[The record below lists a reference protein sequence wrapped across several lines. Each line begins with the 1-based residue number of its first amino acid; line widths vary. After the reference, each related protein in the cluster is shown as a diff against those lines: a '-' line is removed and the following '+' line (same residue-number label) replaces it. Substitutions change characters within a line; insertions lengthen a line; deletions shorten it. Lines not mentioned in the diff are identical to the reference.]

1 MRALG
6 ILLLT
11 DTMSNQSRDREIP
24 MKPAAHPAVAS
35 GETQNIFTA
44 LMENVSEAVFVIE
57 PSTGRLLEA
66 NRQAASALGYSTAEL
81 LALKASQ
88 IFSRGMEFL
97 QDITMANRTSS
108 HSGITLVTKH
118 GRGLWPVL
126 TAQTVTHRGQ
136 AAVLVI
142 AREAV
147 LTSALAPSSQ
157 ASTIRPDVEEQT
169 AAPEEAIETTFT
181 FPSIIGQSA
190 HIRNVCRMIGLVS
203 QTNTTVLIQG
213 ESGTGKELVGQA
225 IHFHSLRTS
234 RPLIKVN
241 CAALTETLLESEL
254 FGHKKG
260 AFTGAIQD
268 RKGRFK
274 LADGGTIIL
283 DEIDGLTPSG
293 QAKLLRVLQEKEFE
307 LVGDS
312 TTVRVDVRVVAI
324 TNADL
329 VQAVSDGRFREDL
342 YYRLNAFPI
351 RVPPLRERKVD
362 IPLLAHHFLTTYTA
376 SLRKQI
382 ADIDPEAVALLMD
395 YSWPGNI
402 RELENTIEYAVI
414 LEKGPILKASS
425 LPDKLQAET
434 TKHPSLKERLEIA
447 ERQIILEALKT
458 SNGMKTRTADLL
470 GIDRRNLSY
479 FLHKHGIQKSSL
491 QA

>member
-24 MKPAAHPAVAS
+24 MKPAAHPTVAS

-44 LMENVSEAVFVIE
+44 LMESVSEAVFVIE

-66 NRQAASALGYSTAEL
+66 NQQAANALGYSIAEL
-81 LALKASQ
+81 LVLTADQ
-88 IFSRGMEFL
+88 IFSPGMEFL
-97 QDITMANRTSS
+97 QNITMAKRTSS
-108 HSGITLVTKH
+108 HSTMRLVTKH

-147 LTSALAPSSQ
+147 LTSALAPSQ
-157 ASTIRPDVEEQT
+157 ASTIRPDGEEQT

-382 ADIDPEAVALLMD
+382 AAIDPEALALLMD

-414 LEKGPILKASS
+414 LEKGPVLKAAS
-425 LPDKLQAET
+425 LPDKLQAKT
-434 TKHPSLKERLEIA
+434 TKHPSLKERLEIVG
-447 ERQIILEALKT
+447 RQVILEALKT
-458 SNGMKTRTADLL
+458 SNGVKARTAHLL

-479 FLHKHGIQKSSL
+479 LLQRHGIHTPSL
-491 QA
+491 HA